1 MNLPDVS
8 VVLDIVIAVLLV
20 VMIYYA
26 VMLNRSLST
35 LKKSKEEL
43 QSLLGGFEESTVKA
57 EMAINRIKVEATDNS
72 VSVKELIREAD
83 RLREDLQFLVDR
95 GEGVA
100 DKLEGGI
107 TRNRK
112 GAVAETTAAQDRK
125 PAPLRASKPLAS
137 SYSGDAETG
146 QDSGESGGEDA
157 GKKLKSRSKSDLLK
171 ALQGMR

>member
-8 VVLDIVIAVLLV
+8 VILDIVIAVLLV
-20 VMIYYA
+20 AMIYYA
-26 VMLNRSLST
+26 VLLNRSLST
-35 LKKSKEEL
+35 LKKSKDEL

-72 VSVKELIREAD
+72 VSVKELIKEAD

-107 TRNRK
+107 TQSRGKPAVDAPQQGRK
-112 GAVAETTAAQDRK
+112 A
-125 PAPLRASKPLAS
+125 APLRASKSVATAFADELDDVAS
-137 SYSGDAETG
+137 
-146 QDSGESGGEDA
+146 DSTESVDDS

>member
-8 VVLDIVIAVLLV
+8 VLLDIVIAVLLV
-20 VMIYYA
+20 AMIYYA
-26 VMLNRSLST
+26 ILLNRSLST

-43 QSLLGGFEESTVKA
+43 QNLLGGFEESTVKA

-72 VSVKELIREAD
+72 VSVKELIKEAD
-83 RLREDLQFLVDR
+83 KLREDLQFLVDR

-107 TRNRK
+107 TKSRTQQSS
-112 GAVAETTAAQDRK
+112 EPPAQTMK
-125 PAPLRASKPLAS
+125 TGPLRASKPAATSFADEMGEMNRAAS
-137 SYSGDAETG
+137 D
-146 QDSGESGGEDA
+146 DGEDA
-157 GKKLKSRSKSDLLK
+157 GKKQKSRSKSDLLK

>member
-8 VVLDIVIAVLLV
+8 VILDIVIAVLLV

-35 LKKSKEEL
+35 LKKSKDEL
-43 QSLLGGFEESTVKA
+43 QSLLGGFEESTAKA

-72 VSVKELIREAD
+72 YSVKELIKEAD

-107 TRNRK
+107 TKSRK
-112 GAVAETTAAQDRK
+112 SAVAEPAAQSRK
-125 PAPLRASKPLAS
+125 PAPLRASKSMSP
-137 SYSGDAETG
+137 SYAADAESE
-146 QDSGESGGEDA
+146 QDGGENSGEDA

>member
-8 VVLDIVIAVLLV
+8 VILDIVIAVLLV
-20 VMIYYA
+20 AMIYYA
-26 VMLNRSLST
+26 VLLNRSLST
-35 LKKSKEEL
+35 LKKSKDEL

-100 DKLEGGI
+100 DKLEDGI
-107 TRNRK
+107 TSSRAK
-112 GAVAETTAAQDRK
+112 PAAEPPATQSPR
-125 PAPLRASKPLAS
+125 PAPLRASKPVTSTYAEDVRDA
-137 SYSGDAETG
+137 GDEDG
-146 QDSGESGGEDA
+146 GGVEDS